1 LKSDGFDVFGE
12 CKMQNVQ
19 CKMQNAE
26 QSSGVSDAVLV
37 GYGYAKPF
45 DLSERFLDFADRVC
59 SVIEALP
66 ETRIG
71 RRIADQLL
79 RSGTSPLG
87 NYEEAC
93 AAESR
98 RDFVHKMRICLKE
111 VRESRAWLRLAA
123 RRNLVP
129 ANRLGDL
136 IDESEQLGRIIGQ
149 SIATARGIRKKNKVQ
164 NAK

>member
-1 LKSDGFDVFGE
+1 
-12 CKMQNVQ
+12 MQNVQ

-26 QSSGVSDAVLV
+26 GTIKSVR
-37 GYGYAKPF
+37 PF
-45 DLSERFLDFADRVC
+45 SVDSRCDRPYDLSERFLDFADRVIG
-59 SVIEALP
+59 VVEALP
-66 ETRIG
+66 DARLG

-98 RDFVHKMRICLKE
+98 RDFCHKMRVCLKE

-123 RRNLVP
+123 RRNLLP
-129 ANRLGDL
+129 ANRLDDL
-136 IDESEQLGRIIGQ
+136 IDEADQLARIIGQ
-149 SIATARGIRKKNKVQ
+149 SIATAKAIQKKEA
-164 NAK
+164 AKANRI

>member
-1 LKSDGFDVFGE
+1 
-12 CKMQNVQ
+12 MQNVQ

-26 QSSGVSDAVLV
+26 VPIDRSIEFSVEARF
-37 GYGYAKPF
+37 AKPF
-45 DLSERFLDFADRVC
+45 DLCERFLDFADRVC
-59 SVIEALP
+59 SVVEALP
-66 ETRIG
+66 DTRVG

-111 VRESRAWLRLAA
+111 VRESRAWLRLSARRKLVKAA
-123 RRNLVP
+123 RLE
-129 ANRLGDL
+129 DL
-136 IDESEQLGRIIGQ
+136 IDESDQLARIIGK
-149 SIATARGIRKKNKVQ
+149 SIATAKGVSKKKQ
-164 NAK
+164 LPK